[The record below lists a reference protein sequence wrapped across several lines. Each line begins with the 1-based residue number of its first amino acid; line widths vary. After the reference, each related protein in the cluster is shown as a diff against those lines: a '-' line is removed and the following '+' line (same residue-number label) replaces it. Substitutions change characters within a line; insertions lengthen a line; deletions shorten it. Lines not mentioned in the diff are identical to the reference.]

1 MKISDWKSKVQ
12 ALFRPAQPDRAAV
25 SNGPRPLSADGERK
39 PVEISII
46 STGERFVHV
55 PSSPRLGEV
64 SHAAVQMDVDP
75 ADSYEQHLAALE
87 REAEAKLRLWD
98 GKSVGDIDAGVFD
111 DFRNL
116 EDHPVMRETV
126 PTPVVRKDFLNPSPL
141 DENAV
146 EVVTLLAV
154 DTQGQALLKTRLGHH
169 VSDFEQTTYD
179 VMPIAEAIDQLQQH
193 GASKDLTLVIGDTL
207 WRGTTRAEVKPAEVG
222 ATYRGAILNVQGSKV
237 YQLVSNGTA
246 IAHDADKMSVL
257 DPLRFVGKEVDIS
270 YPCGKVGLLSQVD
283 AALSRETTALQ
294 KLGAEKPSAALER

>member
-1 MKISDWKSKVQ
+1 MKISDLKAKFQ
-12 ALFRPAQPDRAAV
+12 ALFHPAQPHRAPV
-25 SNGPRPLSADGERK
+25 STGSRALSANADRD
-39 PVEISII
+39 PVEISVP
-46 STGERFVHV
+46 STGERLLHA
-55 PSSPRLGEV
+55 PSSSRPGEI
-64 SHAAVQMDVDP
+64 SHAADQMDVDP

-141 DENAV
+141 DENAI
-146 EVVTLLAV
+146 EIVTLLAV
-154 DTQGQALLKTRLGHH
+154 DVQGQALLKTRLGHH

-193 GASKDLTLVIGDTL
+193 GASKDLTLVIGETL
-207 WRGTTRAEVKPAEVG
+207 WRGSTPAEVKPAEVG
-222 ATYRGAILNVQGSKV
+222 ATYRGAILDVQGSKV

-246 IAHDADKMSVL
+246 IAHDAGRMSVP
-257 DPLRFVGKEVDIS
+257 DPQRFVGKEAEIS
-270 YPCGKVGLLSQVD
+270 YPCGKVGLVRQVD
-283 AALSRETTALQ
+283 TLALEATALH
-294 KLGAEKPSAALER
+294 KAGAEKTSAALER

>member
-1 MKISDWKSKVQ
+1 MKISDLKVKLQ
-12 ALFRPAQPDRAAV
+12 ALFRPIQSDRAPL
-25 SNGPRPLSADGERK
+25 SNGPRALSANGERK

-55 PSSPRLGEV
+55 PSTPRPGEV
-64 SHAAVQMDVDP
+64 SHAADQMEVDP
-75 ADSYEQHLAALE
+75 ADSHEQHLAALE

-98 GKSVGDIDAGVFD
+98 GKSVGDIDVGVFD

-146 EVVTLLAV
+146 EMVTLLAV
-154 DTQGQALLKTRLGHH
+154 DTQGQALLKTHLWHH
-169 VSDFEQTTYD
+169 VSDFDQTTYE

-207 WRGTTRAEVKPAEVG
+207 WRGTTPAEVKPAEVG
-222 ATYRGAILNVQGSKV
+222 ATYRGAILDVQGSKA

-246 IAHDADKMSVL
+246 IAHDVGRISVP
-257 DPLRFVGKEVDIS
+257 DPLRVVGREVDIS
-270 YPCGKVGLLSQVD
+270 YPCGKVGLLRQVD
-283 AALSRETTALQ
+283 ALSLEATALQ
-294 KLGAEKPSAALER
+294 KQGAEKISAALER

>member
-12 ALFRPAQPDRAAV
+12 ALFRPAQPDRAAD
-25 SNGPRPLSADGERK
+25 SNGPRPLSADGARK
-39 PVEISII
+39 PVEISIV

-55 PSSPRLGEV
+55 PSSSLPGEV
-64 SHAAVQMDVDP
+64 NHAADQKDVEP

-87 REAEAKLRLWD
+87 REALAKLRQWD
-98 GKSVGDIDAGVFD
+98 GKSVGDIDVDVFD

-126 PTPVVRKDFLNPSPL
+126 PTSVVRKDFLNPSPL
-141 DENAV
+141 DENAI

-154 DTQGQALLKTRLGHH
+154 DVQGQALLKTRLGHH

-193 GASKDLTLVIGDTL
+193 GASKDLTLVIGGTL
-207 WRGTTRAEVKPAEVG
+207 WRGTTPAEVQPAEVG
-222 ATYRGAILNVQGSKV
+222 ATYRGAILAVEGGKV
-237 YQLVSNGTA
+237 YQLVANSTA
-246 IAHDADKMSVL
+246 IAHDAGRMSVP

-270 YPCGKVGLLSQVD
+270 YPCGKVGLLRELDHLGLD
-283 AALSRETTALQ
+283 ANSLQ
-294 KLGAEKPSAALER
+294 KRGAEKTSAALER